1 MFRIKEL
8 ATEQGLNITQ
18 LTNKAQM
25 SYPQVH
31 GVWSNREQNPK
42 IATLAQIAEALNVPI
57 WALFT
62 DAPRPKKK

>member
-1 MFRIKEL
+1 MFRIKDIAE
-8 ATEQGLNITQ
+8 EQGLNITQ

-31 GVWSNREQNPK
+31 GIWSNREQNPK
-42 IATLAQIAEALNVPI
+42 LSTLKQIAQALNVPI

-62 DAPRPKKK
+62 DAPLPKKK